1 MKALVVNGSATERA
15 VFGAQLTWTGLE
27 PETAATAEEAVEWL
41 ERGEEYVAVLLSWQ
55 LQDWDGLTLL
65 RRLRSDPR
73 WASLPVIMVT
83 RVEDLPRIEEAH
95 ESGASEY
102 LMQPSDPSTLLEK
115 LLILGVDPEQQL
127 GAQSET
133 HPEAPRRARPGEDP
147 EARRAA

>member
-27 PETAATAEEAVEWL
+27 PETAATAEEAMEWL
-41 ERGEEYVAVLLSWQ
+41 ERGEEYVAVILSWD

-65 RRLRSDPR
+65 RRLRADAR

-83 RVEDLPRIEEAH
+83 RVEDLSRIEEAH

-102 LMQPSDPSTLLEK
+102 LMQPSDPTTLLEK
-115 LLILGVDPEQQL
+115 LLILGVDPEEQL
-127 GAQSET
+127 GAQ
-133 HPEAPRRARPGEDP
+133 PEMRPMPPRLTRPGEDS

>member
-27 PETAATAEEAVEWL
+27 PDTAASAEEAMEWL

-55 LQDWDGLTLL
+55 LQDSDGLTLL
-65 RRLRSDPR
+65 RRLRADAR
-73 WASLPVIMVT
+73 WASLPVILVT
-83 RVEDLPRIEEAH
+83 GVSDLARIEEAH

-102 LMQPSDPSTLLEK
+102 LLQPSDPPALLEK
-115 LLILGVDPEQQL
+115 LLILGVDPEEQA
-127 GAQSET
+127 GAPPVA
-133 HPEAPRRARPGEDP
+133 HPERPRRARPGEDP